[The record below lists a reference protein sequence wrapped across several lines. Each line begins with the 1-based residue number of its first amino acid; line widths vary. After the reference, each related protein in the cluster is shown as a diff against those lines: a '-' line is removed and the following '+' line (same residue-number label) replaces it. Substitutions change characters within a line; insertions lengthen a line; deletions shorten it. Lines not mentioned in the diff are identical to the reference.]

1 MGDIGPRPGSGRKS
15 EYRYIVDGIKYRN
28 LREAMKACG
37 VVKSTISRWCSGGKP
52 NCYKEK
58 IKDSDK
64 VPSKKDVEAQAVLE
78 NLTPLEYM
86 LKIMNN
92 PTEDSERRDKMANW
106 AAKYV
111 HPVGSDKR
119 GKKEE
124 QEDRAASAA
133 KGKFRSGKPPLSLVK
148 AMK

>member
-1 MGDIGPRPGSGRKS
+1 MADIGPRPGSGRKS
-15 EYRYIVDGIKYRN
+15 EYRYIVDGVKYRN
-28 LREAMKACG
+28 LREAVKACG
-37 VVKSTISRWCSGGKP
+37 VVDSTIKRWCSGGKP

-58 IKDSDK
+58 IKDIDR
-64 VPSKKDVEAQAVLE
+64 VPSKKEVEAHAVLE

-92 PTEDSERRDKMANW
+92 PIEDPERRDKMANW

-111 HPVGSDKR
+111 HPVGSDKK

-124 QEDRAASAA
+124 QEDRAKKAA
-133 KGKFRSGKPPLSLVK
+133 KGRFSAGKPPLSLVK
-148 AMK
+148 GTK

>member
-1 MGDIGPRPGSGRKS
+1 MGDIGPRPGAGRKNK
-15 EYRYIVDGIKYRN
+15 YHYVIDGKKYN
-28 LREAMKACG
+28 SLKAAREAHG
-37 VVKSTISRWCSGGKP
+37 VTSSAIHQWCNGGKVG
-52 NCYKEK
+52 CYKEL

-64 VPSKKDVEAQAVLE
+64 VPLREKDVEAQAVLE

-92 PTEDSERRDKMANW
+92 PIEEPERRDKMANW

-111 HPVGSDKR
+111 HPVGSDKK

-124 QEDRAASAA
+124 QEDRAKKASV
-133 KGKFRSGKPPLSLVK
+133 GKFSVGNAPLKRVK
-148 AMK
+148 